1 MLISVVIAEDH
12 DVTRQ
17 GLQAV
22 LTNRF
27 EARIAGTTGDGVEV
41 LPLVEEHDPDLLI
54 LDLGLPGLR
63 GLEVLK
69 RIDQRDL
76 SVQVVVLSMHE
87 DDAYVVEALRHGASA
102 YVVKGSP
109 MQELL
114 EAIRAAMNGER
125 YLSSNL
131 PDSALDPPD
140 PDQEPSD
147 RYDTLT
153 DRERDVLQLI
163 AEGLTSKEIGE
174 RLHISPRTVD
184 KHRQNLKA
192 KLELRNT
199 AELTRFFL
207 EHSSSDQPP
216 LSE

>member
-1 MLISVVIAEDH
+1 
-12 DVTRQ
+12 
-17 GLQAV
+17 

-125 YLSSNL
+125 YLSSSL